1 MQIIICKEF
10 TIVNPWLK
18 PFYLYKNN
26 KTMLT
31 NHNHNSQH
39 FFPFFRFKLY
49 FYDALNIAYYR
60 FKNWNLFE
68 DNTTKC
74 QFKANYCSVS
84 IIDFQILT
92 PYNCLFPSWHSF
104 IFIGDWKVDSL
115 KMLKHVPYCFG
126 GYWQQTRYT
135 QLKLIPSTLT
145 LKASF
150 KLICMIVYTGCQWD
164 CIFRKI
170 LLHL

>member
-1 MQIIICKEF
+1 
-10 TIVNPWLK
+10 
-18 PFYLYKNN
+18 
-26 KTMLT
+26 MLT
-31 NHNHNSQH
+31 NHNHNLQH
-39 FFPFFRFKLY
+39 FFPFFRFRVIW
-49 FYDALNIAYYR
+49 FFEIDR

-104 IFIGDWKVDSL
+104 IFIGVKVDSL
-115 KMLKHVPYCFG
+115 KILKNVPYGFC
-126 GYWQQTRYT
+126 GYWYRQHTRHT
-135 QLKLIPSTLT
+135 LLKLIPSTLT

-150 KLICMIVYTGCQWD
+150 KLICMILYDTLY
-164 CIFRKI
+164 R
-170 LLHL
+170 LSMRLHFEENTTAFLVIHLTVVWWCWNKLTNHIVGK

>member
-1 MQIIICKEF
+1 MQIVICKVF
-10 TIVNPWLK
+10 TIANPWLK
-18 PFYLYKNN
+18 PFYLYKDN

-31 NHNHNSQH
+31 NHNHNLQH
-39 FFPFFRFKLY
+39 FFPFFRFRVIW
-49 FYDALNIAYYR
+49 FFEIDR

-104 IFIGDWKVDSL
+104 IFIGVKNRYSFKIL
-115 KMLKHVPYCFG
+115 KNVPYGIC
-126 GYWQQTRYT
+126 GYWQHTRYT
-135 QLKLIPSTLT
+135 PYIQTY
-145 LKASF
+145 SF
-150 KLICMIVYTGCQWD
+150 NLDSKG
-164 CIFRKI
+164 
-170 LLHL
+170 